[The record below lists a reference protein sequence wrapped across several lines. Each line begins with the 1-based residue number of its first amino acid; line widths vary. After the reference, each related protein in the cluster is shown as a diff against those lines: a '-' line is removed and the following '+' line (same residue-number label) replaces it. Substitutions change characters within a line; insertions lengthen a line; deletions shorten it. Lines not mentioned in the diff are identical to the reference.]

1 MENVPSKTLAH
12 GETEHQDDILRVGLS
27 PLPVTTGRK
36 PISINQFVANN
47 KEGTLDVRLVNT
59 DVYMIQLFF
68 LMTICYLG
76 VIVWLWSAVST
87 DMLDITA
94 PLYLLIT
101 IGTFLPAIE
110 IVRNQVGKINENLPF
125 RFHAQRKEVLFSL
138 IKKNKTVPERPD
150 LNGSGFFDLYPLS
163 SLFLI
168 TFGLTLI
175 LVDIKRELFSSVFY
189 TGASSLLIGI
199 IPAYIAI
206 KPWLQYFKAKRGLKI
221 SVELFAVP
229 WEEVYVEYQRGD
241 GVNPWGMISLQ
252 NLTFS
257 APIPDHPEQE
267 RVLFSIPIYSKEE
280 ALSLYELFREYMEKG
295 ASGIEHTAAG
305 HISVHRGEYSREG
318 YRQLIRKRM
327 RETPFIFPFWWI
339 LNVITLRYFAHWYLE
354 YLIDTLQEKAMARED
369 FIAWSQPIP
378 EAEWRPMSPELQA
391 ANAQVEALYAQG
403 LRWDSD
409 EVQEVIQQYH
419 R

>member
-36 PISINQFVANN
+36 PVSINQFVAKN
-47 KEGTLDVRLVNT
+47 KEGTLDVRLVNA
-59 DVYMIQLFF
+59 DVHMIQLFF
-68 LMTICYLG
+68 VMIISYL
-76 VIVWLWSAVST
+76 VMLTWLWSAVSF
-87 DMLDITA
+87 DMLYVIA
-94 PLYLLIT
+94 P
-101 IGTFLPAIE
+101 TFL
-110 IVRNQVGKINENLPF
+110 IVTGVISFGIIDVIKIQIGKISERLPI
-125 RFHAQRKEVLFSL
+125 RFHAQRNEVLFFWV
-138 IKKNKTVPERPD
+138 KTSHNIPERPD
-150 LNGSGFFDLYPLS
+150 LNGGSIIEFYPMMTIICLMGG
-163 SLFLI
+163 SLFALTDVKRGEFSWI
-168 TFGLTLI
+168 FYIGVATLI
-175 LVDIKRELFSSVFY
+175 
-189 TGASSLLIGI
+189 IGI
-199 IPAYIAI
+199 IPTYITI
-206 KPWLQYFKAKRGLKI
+206 KPWIQYFKAKRGLKT

-229 WEEVYVEYQRGD
+229 WEQVSVEYQRGD
-241 GVNPWGMISLQ
+241 GVNPWGMMSLQ

-267 RVLFSIPIYSKEE
+267 RVLFSIPVYSKEE

-305 HISVHRGEYSREG
+305 HISDHRGEYSREG

-369 FIAWSQPIP
+369 FITWSQPIP

-419 R
+419 H

>member
-1 MENVPSKTLAH
+1 MEKVPSKTLAH

-27 PLPVTTGRK
+27 PLPVVTGRK
-36 PISINQFVANN
+36 PISNNQFVAKN
-47 KEGTLDVRLVNT
+47 KEGSLDVRLVNA
-59 DVYMIQLFF
+59 DVHIIQLFF
-68 LMTICYLG
+68 MMTIAFFIMLAF
-76 VIVWLWSAVST
+76 LWGNVSL
-87 DMLDITA
+87 DMLYVVT
-94 PLYLLIT
+94 PLY
-101 IGTFLPAIE
+101 FAISMAVF
-110 IVRNQVGKINENLPF
+110 IPFILNVKSQVGNVDEKLPF
-125 RFHAQRKEVLFSL
+125 RFHSQKREVLFNYTNEN
-138 IKKNKTVPERPD
+138 KKIPIRPD
-150 LNGSGFFDLYPLS
+150 LNGFHLIDPYPLAAMM
-163 SLFLI
+163 LI
-168 TFGLTLI
+168 LAGLTFMLGDIRRGFYSWIFYSGLI
-175 LVDIKRELFSSVFY
+175 SFIIGLF
-189 TGASSLLIGI
+189 
-199 IPAYIAI
+199 PAYITS

-229 WEEVYVEYQRGD
+229 WEEVYVEYLRGD

-267 RVLFSIPIYSKEE
+267 RVLFSIPVYSKEE

-295 ASGIEHTAAG
+295 VSGIEHTAAG
-305 HISVHRGEYSREG
+305 HISDHRGEYSREG